1 MVDHILRALAEPRRR
16 DILELVQRDE
26 LSAGDIAA
34 RFDVTQPAI
43 SQHLGVL
50 AEAGLVS
57 VRRAGTRRLY
67 RARPEGLEA
76 LRRYLENFWDDHLQ
90 LLSDEAVAAER
101 RANTGAAHERH
112 QSR

>member
-26 LSAGDIAA
+26 RSAGDIAA
-34 RFDVTQPAI
+34 HFDVTQPAI

-57 VRRAGTRRLY
+57 VRRAGTRRFY
-67 RARPEGLEA
+67 RARPEGLQA
-76 LRRYLENFWDDHLQ
+76 LRRYLESFWDEQLQ
-90 LLSDEAVAAER
+90 RLSDEAVAAER
-101 RANTGAAHERH
+101 RTGARGALEH
-112 QSR
+112 QRSE

>member
-26 LSAGDIAA
+26 LSAIAA
-34 RFDVTQPAI
+34 RFDATQPAI

-76 LRRYLENFWDDHLQ
+76 LRRYLESFWDDHLQ

-101 RANTGAAHERH
+101 RANTGAAHERL